1 MAIWRPLR
9 AHQSVDRGLDHRR
22 ETIGEKKCLQY
33 VLINL
38 TSIRE
43 VNQVFYST
51 ARTFSGGYVDV
62 GDAWAK
68 LLLQLSAEPRA
79 GAGLGKEQRPAKNHE
94 NKLIL
99 ILFLM
104 YV

>member
-1 MAIWRPLR
+1 M
-9 AHQSVDRGLDHRR
+9 
-22 ETIGEKKCLQY
+22 K
-33 VLINL
+33 LIRS
-38 TSIRE
+38 SIALPE
-43 VNQVFYST
+43 LLVVVIQKYLS
-51 ARTFSGGYVDV
+51 FSPVPFDVDV

>member
-1 MAIWRPLR
+1 M
-9 AHQSVDRGLDHRR
+9 
-22 ETIGEKKCLQY
+22 K
-33 VLINL
+33 LIRS
-38 TSIRE
+38 SIALPALL
-43 VNQVFYST
+43 VVVIQKYLS
-51 ARTFSGGYVDV
+51 FSPVPFNVAV

-79 GAGLGKEQRPAKNHE
+79 DAGLGKEQRPAKDHE